1 MSMNAIRLLT
11 RPKKDGELL
20 LTGLPVAKAQ
30 LLEVIILS
38 QEASKEEDPVLSL
51 LQHDPG
57 YAFLRETA
65 EDLYT
70 IADVKEAA

>member
-1 MSMNAIRLLT
+1 MNAIRLLT
-11 RPKKDGELL
+11 RPERDGELL
-20 LTGLPVAKAQ
+20 LTGLPVVRSQ
-30 LLEVIILS
+30 LLEVIILTP
-38 QEASKEEDPVLSL
+38 EPAKEEDPVLSL

-70 IADVKEAA
+70 VADIKEGTR

>member
-1 MSMNAIRLLT
+1 MLMNTIRLLT
-11 RPKKDGELL
+11 RPQKDGELL
-20 LTGLPVAKAQ
+20 LTGLPITKTQ

-38 QEASKEEDPVLSL
+38 QKAAIEEDPVLSL

-57 YAFLRETA
+57 YAFLRDPA

-70 IADVKEAA
+70 IADVKETV